1 MSKISNRIAKKQ
13 NALKH
18 GVYSREVMLPGE
30 KWSDYEAL
38 RNAHYDEFMPD
49 GVMEECLVDE
59 LFKLRWRK
67 RRMDQYDQ
75 IRLRQRAAHLQ
86 ENNDMSRHRMNL
98 KTFAAEFSNAT
109 SVEAVEQILYLLSPL
124 YISVIASR
132 VPCEKFEDPT
142 EWGPAIG
149 KFLLDFTLEE
159 PLEDEALFAEIVD
172 PDLMEKEI
180 SRSIRLEEAIDRKI
194 KRIIQVKAAKQIFP
208 NMRKN
213 ATSEPKLIS
222 AGVNANAQPPAI
234 TESERTP
241 ATQIEPAMQIEMAG
255 TVEPDAHNG
264 AFTPQNGVVIVDIS
278 EGGYALITPDV
289 SEKEHSA
296 VEHGMVEVFA
306 KPKWVPRAT

>member
-18 GVYSREVMLPGE
+18 GVYSREIMLPGE

-38 RNAHYDEFMPD
+38 RKAHYDEFVPD
-49 GVMEECLVDE
+49 GVMEECLVDD
-59 LFKLRWRK
+59 LIKLRWRK

-75 IRLRQRAAHLQ
+75 IRLRQRAAQLQ

-109 SVEAVEQILYLLSPL
+109 SVEAVEQILFLLSPL
-124 YISVIASR
+124 YANTIIGR
-132 VPCEKFEDPT
+132 LPREMFEDPT
-142 EWGPAIG
+142 KWGPAIG
-149 KFLLDFTLEE
+149 KYLSSFKSEE
-159 PLEDEALFAEIVD
+159 PLEDEALFAELVD

-194 KRIIQVKAAKQIFP
+194 KRIFQVKAAKQIFP
-208 NMRKN
+208 NMRKI

-222 AGVNANAQPPAI
+222 AAVSANPQPPAI
-234 TESERTP
+234 TESERTS
-241 ATQIEPAMQIEMAG
+241 ATQIEMVVTA
-255 TVEPDAHNG
+255 EPDAHNG
-264 AFTPQNGVVIVDIS
+264 AFTPQNGVVIADIS
-278 EGGYALITPDV
+278 EDGYAAPEV
-289 SEKEHSA
+289 SEKEHSV